1 MVVFLINQDTGNINL
16 MLIHV
21 ILQGNGYCE
30 ERKVGIYFFFEDVVI
45 IFTSFEPCYSLC
57 KHYFFSLAPYLPNLQ

>member
-1 MVVFLINQDTGNINL
+1 

-30 ERKVGIYFFFEDVVI
+30 ERKVGIYLFFEDVVI